1 MANIEKTISE
11 LEALFGARVSRA
23 EAVRRH
29 HGDDLSYI
37 PAMLPDAVFF
47 AESTAEVSQALAIC
61 NRNRTPVIPYGTGTS
76 IEGQTHAPHGGISF
90 DLSGMSRIL
99 AVHEEDF
106 DAVVQP
112 GVRRKQLNEH
122 LRATGLTFPV
132 DPGADASI
140 GGMASTRASGTN
152 AVRYGTMRENVLAL
166 EVVLPDGKVIRT
178 GTRAR
183 KSSTG
188 YDLTKL
194 FVGSEGTLGI
204 ITEVTVRL
212 HPIPAAISSA
222 VCTFTSLKGAVDTVI
237 ATMQSGVPMARIE
250 FLDEVAIEAANNYS
264 KLNLKVAPTLFL
276 EFHGTEAGIR
286 EQAEIVEQIAHEN
299 GSAGFVW
306 ATHPDERQ
314 RLWQARHDS
323 SHATRALRPGSANFV
338 TDACVPISA
347 LADNILAARADAD
360 QSFLRTKIN
369 GHVGDGNFHVNYL
382 VMPGV
387 EHEIREAERL
397 AARVVERALKSGGTA
412 SGEHG
417 VGLGKLKFLHLEH
430 GPALDSMIALKQ
442 AFDPN
447 GIMNPGKLGS
457 PQPFSAEAQS

>member
-1 MANIEKTISE
+1 MTDTNRTITE
-11 LEALFGARVSRA
+11 LESLFGTRVSRV
-23 EAVRRH
+23 EAVRKH
-29 HGDDLSYI
+29 HGDDLSYL

-47 AESTAEVSQALAIC
+47 AETTEEVSRALAIC
-61 NRNRTPVIPYGTGTS
+61 NTNRTPVIPFGTGTS
-76 IEGQTHAPHGGISF
+76 IEGQTHAVQGGISI
-90 DLSGMSRIL
+90 DVSGMNTVL
-99 AVHEEDF
+99 DVHDEDF

-112 GVRRKQLNEH
+112 GVTRKQLNEH
-122 LRATGLTFPV
+122 LRATGLSFPV

-140 GGMASTRASGTN
+140 GGMTATRASGTN

-166 EVVLPDGKVIRT
+166 EVVLPNGTVIRT

-212 HPIPAAISSA
+212 HPIPMAVSSA
-222 VCTFTSLKGAVDTVI
+222 VCSFTSLKGAVDTVI
-237 ATMQSGVPMARIE
+237 ATMQYGVPMARIE

-264 KLNLKVAPTLFL
+264 KLDLKVAPTLFL
-276 EFHGTEAGIR
+276 EFHGTAAG
-286 EQAEIVEQIAHEN
+286 IVEQAQMVEAIAADN
-299 GSAGFVW
+299 GAEGFQW
-306 ATHPDERQ
+306 ASNVEDRN

-323 SHATRALRPGSANFV
+323 NPATRALRPGSATFV

-347 LADNILAARADAD
+347 LADNIIAAREEADK
-360 QSFLRTKIN
+360 SFLRTKIN

-382 VMPGV
+382 VMPGE
-387 EHEIREAERL
+387 EHEIEEAERL
-397 AARVVERALKSGGTA
+397 AAGVVERALQSGGTA

-417 VGLGKLKFLHLEH
+417 VGLGKLKFLRKEH
-430 GPALDSMIALKQ
+430 GPALESMVTLKQ

-457 PQPFSAEAQS
+457 FS

>member
-1 MANIEKTISE
+1 MAPAQMTDMNRTITE
-11 LEALFGARVSRA
+11 LEGLFGSRVSRA
-23 EAVRRH
+23 EAVRKH
-29 HGDDLSYI
+29 HGDDLSYL

-47 AESTAEVSQALAIC
+47 AESTDEVSRALAIC
-61 NRNRTPVIPYGTGTS
+61 NANRTPVIPFGTGTS
-76 IEGQTHAPHGGISF
+76 IEGQTHAVKGGVSI
-90 DLSGMSRIL
+90 DVSGMNSVL
-99 AVHEEDF
+99 EVHDEDF

-112 GVRRKQLNEH
+112 GVTRKQLNEH
-122 LRATGLTFPV
+122 LRATGLSFPV

-140 GGMASTRASGTN
+140 GGMAATRASGTN

-166 EVVLPDGKVIRT
+166 EVVLPNGTVIRT

-204 ITEVTVRL
+204 ITEVTVKL

-222 VCTFTSLKGAVDTVI
+222 VCSFSSLRGAVDTVI

-264 KLNLKVAPTLFL
+264 KLDLKIAPTLFL
-276 EFHGTEAGIR
+276 EFHGTDAG
-286 EQAEIVEQIAHEN
+286 IVEQAQMVEAIAAEN
-299 GSAGFVW
+299 GAEGFQW
-306 ATHPDERQ
+306 ASNAEDRN

-323 SHATRALRPGSANFV
+323 NPATRALRPGSATFV

-347 LADNILAARADAD
+347 LADNILAARAEAD
-360 QSFLRTKIN
+360 KSFLRTKIN

-382 VMPGV
+382 VMPGD
-387 EHEIREAERL
+387 EREIREAERL
-397 AARVVERALKSGGTA
+397 ATGVVERALESGGTA

-417 VGLGKLKFLHLEH
+417 VGLGKLKFLKKEH
-430 GPALDSMIALKQ
+430 GAALESMVALKQ

-457 PQPFSAEAQS
+457 FS

>member
-1 MANIEKTISE
+1 MTSINHTISE
-11 LEALFGARVSRA
+11 LEALFGERVSRA

-29 HGDDLSYI
+29 HGDDLSYL

-47 AESTAEVSQALAIC
+47 AASTSEVSQALAIC
-61 NRNRTPVIPYGTGTS
+61 NANRTPVIAFGTGTS
-76 IEGQTHAPHGGISF
+76 IEGQIHAPRGGVCI
-90 DLSGMSRIL
+90 DVSGMDRIL

-112 GVRRKQLNEH
+112 GVKRKQLNEY
-122 LRATGLTFPV
+122 LRATGLSFPV
-132 DPGADASI
+132 DPGADASL
-140 GGMASTRASGTN
+140 GGMTATRASGTN

-166 EVVLPDGKVIRT
+166 EVVLPDGQIIRT

-188 YDLTKL
+188 YDLTRL

-204 ITEVTVRL
+204 ITELTVRL
-212 HPIPAAISSA
+212 HPIPAAVSSA
-222 VCTFTSLKGAVDTVI
+222 VCTFASLQGAVDTVI

-264 KLNLKVAPTLFL
+264 RLDLKVAPTLFL
-276 EFHGTEAGIR
+276 EFHGTETGIA
-286 EQAEIVEQIAHEN
+286 EQAEMVEAIAAEN
-299 GSAGFVW
+299 GGEGFAW
-306 ATHPDERQ
+306 ARAAEDRA

-323 SHATRALRPGSANFV
+323 NPATRALRPGSATFV

-347 LADNILAARADAD
+347 LAENILAARAEAD
-360 QSFLRTKIN
+360 LSFLRTKIN

-382 VMPGV
+382 VMPGD
-387 EHEIREAERL
+387 EREIAEAERL
-397 AARVVERALKSGGTA
+397 AAGVVKRALKSGGTA

-417 VGLGKLKFLHLEH
+417 VGLGKLKFLQREH
-430 GPALDSMIALKQ
+430 GPALQSMVALKQ

-457 PQPFSAEAQS
+457 FS

>member
-1 MANIEKTISE
+1 MTDTNGTIAE
-11 LEALFGARVSRA
+11 LESLFGPRVSRA
-23 EAVRRH
+23 EAVRKH
-29 HGDDLSYI
+29 HGDDLSYL
-37 PAMLPDAVFF
+37 PAMLPDAVVFV
-47 AESTAEVSQALAIC
+47 ETKDEVSRALAIC
-61 NRNRTPVIPYGTGTS
+61 NANRTPVIPFGTGTS
-76 IEGQTHAPHGGISF
+76 IEGQTHAVQGGISI
-90 DLSGMSRIL
+90 DVSAMNRVIE
-99 AVHEEDF
+99 VHDEDF

-112 GVRRKQLNEH
+112 GVTRKQLNEH
-122 LRATGLTFPV
+122 LRATGLSFPV

-140 GGMASTRASGTN
+140 GGMAATRASGTN

-166 EVVLPDGKVIRT
+166 EVVLPNGDVIRT

-222 VCTFTSLKGAVDTVI
+222 VCSFTSLKGAVDTVI

-264 KLNLKVAPTLFL
+264 RLDLKIAPTLFL
-276 EFHGTEAGIR
+276 EFHGTDAG
-286 EQAEIVEQIAHEN
+286 IVEQAQMVEAIAAEN
-299 GSAGFVW
+299 GAEGFQW
-306 ATHPDERQ
+306 ASNAEDRN

-323 SHATRALRPGSANFV
+323 NPATRALRPGSATFV

-347 LADNILAARADAD
+347 LADNILAAREEADK
-360 QSFLRTKIN
+360 SFLRTKIN

-382 VMPGV
+382 VMPGD
-387 EHEIREAERL
+387 EREIREAERL
-397 AARVVERALKSGGTA
+397 AAGVVERALRSGGTA

-417 VGLGKLKFLHLEH
+417 VGLGKLKFLRKEH
-430 GPALDSMIALKQ
+430 GPALESMVALKR

-457 PQPFSAEAQS
+457 FA

>member
-1 MANIEKTISE
+1 MSTIDQTITE

-23 EAVRRH
+23 DAVRKH

-47 AESTAEVSQALAIC
+47 AQSTKEVSQALAIC
-61 NRNRTPVIPYGTGTS
+61 NANRTPVIPFGTGTS
-76 IEGQTHAPHGGISF
+76 IEGQIHAPKGGVSI
-90 DLSGMSRIL
+90 DVSGMDRI
-99 AVHEEDF
+99 VEIHEEDF

-112 GVRRKQLNEH
+112 GVRRKQLNEYI
-122 LRATGLTFPV
+122 RATGLSFPV
-132 DPGADASI
+132 DPGSDASI
-140 GGMASTRASGTN
+140 AGMAATRASGTN

-204 ITEVTVRL
+204 ITEVTVKL

-222 VCTFTSLKGAVDTVI
+222 VCTFSSLKGAVDTVI

-250 FLDEVAIEAANNYS
+250 FLDEVAIEASNNYS
-264 KLNLKVAPTLFL
+264 KLSLKVAPTLFL
-276 EFHGTEAGIR
+276 EFHGTEAGIK
-286 EQAEIVEQIAHEN
+286 EQAEIVEAIAFEN
-299 GSAGFVW
+299 GCEGFDW
-306 ATHPDERQ
+306 ATRAEDRN

-323 SHATRALRPGSANFV
+323 NPATRALRPGSANFV

-382 VMPGV
+382 VMPGADD
-387 EHEIREAERL
+387 EIREAERL
-397 AARVVERALKSGGTA
+397 AARVVERALASGGTA

-417 VGLGKLKFLHLEH
+417 IGIGKLKFLRSEH
-430 GPALDSMIALKQ
+430 GPALESMVALKQ

-447 GIMNPGKLGS
+447 GIMNPGKIGS
-457 PQPFSAEAQS
+457 IETLAS